1 MVDPLGAKPVSSVDR
16 ARIAPVAPLTP
27 ARQAEDAD
35 ARATAGLQ
43 ASALVSS
50 ARDMAQKPP
59 VDADR
64 VAEIRKAIA
73 DGRYPLLPYRI
84 ADHMLALKMNWEPDD
99 AA

>member
-1 MVDPLGAKPVSSVDR
+1 MVNPLGAKPVSPVDR

-27 ARQAEDAD
+27 ARLAEDSD
-35 ARATAGLQ
+35 TRATTGLQ
-43 ASALVSS
+43 ASTLAS
-50 ARDMAQKPP
+50 AAREMAQKPP

-73 DGRYPLLPYRI
+73 DGRYPILPYRI
-84 ADHMLALKMNWEPDD
+84 ADHMLALKLNWSPDD